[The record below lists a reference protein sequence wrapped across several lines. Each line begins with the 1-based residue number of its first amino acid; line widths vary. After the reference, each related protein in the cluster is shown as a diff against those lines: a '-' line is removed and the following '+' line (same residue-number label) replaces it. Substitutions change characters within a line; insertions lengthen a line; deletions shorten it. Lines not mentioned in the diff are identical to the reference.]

1 MKIKSIKVYVKR
13 YECKCRAIKDFPNI
27 RFIIG
32 NIVFRFNKDKL
43 FVQFDTICQLL
54 IEQNT
59 DWNHWIFGL
68 PFVDEY
74 GMEFDYEKQSITFY
88 DAHPFELFNDKI
100 KSSKSS
106 TKTIIL
112 INIILLVISSI
123 NLSIKC

>member
-1 MKIKSIKVYVKR
+1 MGNFSSHTESIINSLKSDNVTKLNHILTSLNLNY
-13 YECKCRAIKDFPNI
+13 F
-27 RFIIG
+27 
-32 NIVFRFNKDKL
+32 DKL

-74 GMEFDYEKQSITFY
+74 GMEFDHEKQSITFY

-100 KSSKSS
+100 RSSKSS

>member
-1 MKIKSIKVYVKR
+1 MKKIFSV
-13 YECKCRAIKDFPNI
+13 I
-27 RFIIG
+27 RS
-32 NIVFRFNKDKL
+32 L
-43 FVQFDTICQLL
+43 FCEHIYGDGEI
-54 IEQNT
+54 N
-59 DWNHWIFGL
+59 

-100 KSSKSS
+100 RSSKSS

>member
-1 MKIKSIKVYVKR
+1 MGNFSSHTESIINSLKSDNVTKLNHILTSLNLNY
-13 YECKCRAIKDFPNI
+13 F
-27 RFIIG
+27 
-32 NIVFRFNKDKL
+32 DKL

-100 KSSKSS
+100 RSSKSS